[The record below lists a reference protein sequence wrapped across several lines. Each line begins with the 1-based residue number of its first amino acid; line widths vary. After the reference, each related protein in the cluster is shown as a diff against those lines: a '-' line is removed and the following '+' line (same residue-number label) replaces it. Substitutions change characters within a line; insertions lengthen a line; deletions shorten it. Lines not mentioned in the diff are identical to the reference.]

1 MSNNNNQRYGLRT
14 RKTNPDYRDN
24 FRRSN
29 LDNNTPNRRR
39 SSNNNQRTRGQNA
52 GGSNNNNGSSSST
65 SSSKLA
71 TAAPSSTTSPSKRMQ
86 QQKKQHLKP
95 VSCIIFKKSEL
106 EKIVNELTTDF
117 ENKLVNLYRFLLDTN
132 VSYLSLKELHF
143 FEKLSY
149 CLKNPKNQYIF
160 TKIFIKPLN
169 ESDVWKAPFKKIP
182 FKSDNNVLEFTP
194 PQSTSFSRPGIKMMI
209 CGNVKL
215 RIKYQGDK
223 ELKITTKLFTRFREL
238 ANRIKLDDNNNCLSD
253 IGTNIMMRN
262 NDIRNLREEIFNR
275 RQQLLHLQQRR
286 RRRQEQQQQPNN
298 ILGEDEDEDE
308 DGLSDSYTSRRQNFD
323 LDEDEDEREELDELF
338 AEQNRLE
345 LSISQGDNNEE
356 LNNNNDYE
364 QETNDIDT
372 VEDEHEVDIEN
383 GDDGIENGERNYNE
397 EIDDH
402 VDDNGEY
409 FDEEFDIIEH
419 AEDLFYNEGLDENN
433 IFYDGPADTISSLS
447 SNNQRI
453 PLDMTI
459 YAAIHWYIT
468 ADSKWDLDQQ
478 YEIELKYSSEPYV
491 VDPNLPPKLDCKVIE
506 KNKST
511 LELLKQLH
519 WLYTNTIEDESY
531 QSNLFLFKNMEELLN
546 KKLKEPIAILT
557 GIYPIWV
564 YSVFHNYRFLVSGR
578 NQFKLFKAQVFGI
591 RMYNERDQDISGF
604 SKKEFNMIK
613 RMLPIWKDKE
623 IQTRDKVFDWALK
636 RLEKVTSLSN
646 KLKIKFRGLGGVGLG
661 VTRDFFT
668 ILSEEFFKKNKRMW
682 INNNSVV
689 CEGEF
694 VQPYKSGLYPVL
706 IGDEGELNKHIEGD
720 DDKEMDL
727 NMSKIFLTLLLKDLN
742 ENIKYDYGI
751 DEIEGLY
758 EPLVR
763 ELKKF
768 KSTDDWPD
776 FYIPSPPAFNEINFE
791 EEETGKTV
799 AKYQNIFI
807 EYFFNTGINRQ
818 INWYKLGFEHL
829 FPFKYL
835 KYLAPTPTEFTYFFC
850 GKTKE
855 DWTLNTLQKYVQ
867 KKNQSPIS
875 DKDYTMILRIM
886 SNLDKKDRRKLLRFA
901 TGCTRLPIGGWE
913 VLGLNLD
920 AFPIEEAHYYPVGRT
935 CHNCII
941 VPPNNEEAELKRKL
955 IYAIYNQAEIDRD

>member
-29 LDNNTPNRRR
+29 LDNNTLNRRR
-39 SSNNNQRTRGQNA
+39 SSNNNQRTQ
-52 GGSNNNNGSSSST
+52 
-65 SSSKLA
+65 
-71 TAAPSSTTSPSKRMQ
+71 
-86 QQKKQHLKP
+86 
-95 VSCIIFKKSEL
+95 
-106 EKIVNELTTDF
+106 KIVNELTTDF

-215 RIKYQGDK
+215 RIKYRDK

-383 GDDGIENGERNYNE
+383 GDDG
-397 EIDDH
+397 
-402 VDDNGEY
+402 
-409 FDEEFDIIEH
+409 
-419 AEDLFYNEGLDENN
+419 LDENN

-447 SNNQRI
+447 SNSQHQDNDFFSYKETHWQFYIGDQRI

-694 VQPYKSGLYPVL
+694 VQPYKSGLYPAL

-867 KKNQSPIS
+867 KKNQSPIN

>member
-29 LDNNTPNRRR
+29 LDNNTLNRRR
-39 SSNNNQRTRGQNA
+39 SSNNNQRTRGQNS
-52 GGSNNNNGSSSST
+52 GGSNNNNDSSSST

-86 QQKKQHLKP
+86 QQKKQRLKP

-215 RIKYQGDK
+215 RIKYRDK

-338 AEQNRLE
+338 AEQNR
-345 LSISQGDNNEE
+345 
-356 LNNNNDYE
+356 
-364 QETNDIDT
+364 
-372 VEDEHEVDIEN
+372 
-383 GDDGIENGERNYNE
+383 NYNE

-433 IFYDGPADTISSLS
+433 IFYDGPADQHQDNDFFSYKETHWQFYIGD
-447 SNNQRI
+447 QRI

-682 INNNSVV
+682 INNNSVMK
-689 CEGEF
+689 EN
-694 VQPYKSGLYPVL
+694 L
-706 IGDEGELNKHIEGD
+706 I
-720 DDKEMDL
+720 
-727 NMSKIFLTLLLKDLN
+727 
-742 ENIKYDYGI
+742 NI
-751 DEIEGLY
+751 
-758 EPLVR
+758 
-763 ELKKF
+763 
-768 KSTDDWPD
+768 
-776 FYIPSPPAFNEINFE
+776 
-791 EEETGKTV
+791 
-799 AKYQNIFI
+799 
-807 EYFFNTGINRQ
+807 
-818 INWYKLGFEHL
+818 
-829 FPFKYL
+829 
-835 KYLAPTPTEFTYFFC
+835 
-850 GKTKE
+850 
-855 DWTLNTLQKYVQ
+855 
-867 KKNQSPIS
+867 
-875 DKDYTMILRIM
+875 
-886 SNLDKKDRRKLLRFA
+886 
-901 TGCTRLPIGGWE
+901 
-913 VLGLNLD
+913 
-920 AFPIEEAHYYPVGRT
+920 
-935 CHNCII
+935 
-941 VPPNNEEAELKRKL
+941 
-955 IYAIYNQAEIDRD
+955 

>member
-29 LDNNTPNRRR
+29 LDNNTLNRRR
-39 SSNNNQRTRGQNA
+39 SSNNNQRTRGQNS
-52 GGSNNNNGSSSST
+52 GGSNNNNDSSSST

-86 QQKKQHLKP
+86 QQKKQRLKP

-132 VSYLSLKELHF
+132 VSYLKVENEDKIYSEM
-143 FEKLSY
+143 LSNIY
-149 CLKNPKNQYIF
+149 Q
-160 TKIFIKPLN
+160 
-169 ESDVWKAPFKKIP
+169 P

-215 RIKYQGDK
+215 RIKYRDK

-383 GDDGIENGERNYNE
+383 GDDG
-397 EIDDH
+397 
-402 VDDNGEY
+402 
-409 FDEEFDIIEH
+409 
-419 AEDLFYNEGLDENN
+419 LDENN

-447 SNNQRI
+447 SNSQHQDNDFFSYKETHWQFYIGDQRI

-694 VQPYKSGLYPVL
+694 VQPYKSGLYPAL

-867 KKNQSPIS
+867 KKNQSPIN

>member
-29 LDNNTPNRRR
+29 LDNNTLNRRR
-39 SSNNNQRTRGQNA
+39 SSNNNQRTQVENEDKIYSEML
-52 GGSNNNNGSSSST
+52 SNIY
-65 SSSKLA
+65 
-71 TAAPSSTTSPSKRMQ
+71 Q
-86 QQKKQHLKP
+86 
-95 VSCIIFKKSEL
+95 
-106 EKIVNELTTDF
+106 
-117 ENKLVNLYRFLLDTN
+117 
-132 VSYLSLKELHF
+132 
-143 FEKLSY
+143 
-149 CLKNPKNQYIF
+149 
-160 TKIFIKPLN
+160 
-169 ESDVWKAPFKKIP
+169 P

-215 RIKYQGDK
+215 RIKYRDK

-383 GDDGIENGERNYNE
+383 GDDG
-397 EIDDH
+397 
-402 VDDNGEY
+402 
-409 FDEEFDIIEH
+409 
-419 AEDLFYNEGLDENN
+419 LDENN

-447 SNNQRI
+447 SNSQHQDNDFFSYKETHWQFYIGDQRI

-694 VQPYKSGLYPVL
+694 VQPYKSGLYPAL

-867 KKNQSPIS
+867 KKNQSPIN